1 MATGLFLAELLSR
14 AAPLIPAA
22 AGTAAAA
29 APAATV
35 PPATAPEGPSA
46 GIAQYAE
53 QGRIP
58 EELVPVWR
66 ATLSREKQAMLD
78 EIGEMRAS
86 GEIGEPAF
94 RDLTADVFNPKVTE
108 NEAVLRIKLRQ
119 GYQKDLREFM
129 ASPGHPGGPPE
140 DINQAFSE
148 TYGEGREELLR
159 LREQAWKEH
168 AGLEAKA
175 RESGEELSRYDAY
188 YQETRPDKAPS
199 YDPFGQAGSVPEKPP
214 ETEFMDAGDLVR
226 LAEHRNDEAASR
238 LRANEVRIRAINRR
252 LDSLRKTRRGK

>member
-1 MATGLFLAELLSR
+1 
-14 AAPLIPAA
+14 
-22 AGTAAAA
+22 
-29 APAATV
+29 
-35 PPATAPEGPSA
+35 
-46 GIAQYAE
+46 
-53 QGRIP
+53 
-58 EELVPVWR
+58 
-66 ATLSREKQAMLD
+66 MLD

-119 GYQKDLREFM
+119 GYERDLRGWHG
-129 ASPGHPGGPPE
+129 SLDGGYPE
-140 DINQAFSE
+140 DISGAFEE

-188 YQETRPDKAPS
+188 YRETRPDKAPS

-226 LAEHRNDEAASR
+226 LAEHRNDEAADPPAGQRGPYQGHQSQAGFVEEDEEGKVSERDDASASTFRKESAWPCASASITCSSCCSTGRWPRRSSSR
-238 LRANEVRIRAINRR
+238 GWTNSSA
-252 LDSLRKTRRGK
+252 STRPVPRG